1 MTNNNIRTKKTEY
14 LKFKVYGPV
23 TYNHLN
29 LNVKI
34 LKFIFLSSL
43 LPQREACFLSFR
55 LWQNQNQ
62 RSLASLKSSYS
73 SDFFS
78 LTRDH
83 FCFQQKWWAHLES
96 NQRPPRYQHGA
107 LTNWATSPFCN
118 NKFASL
124 FLNSLLKSKL
134 IVRPHT
140 VRYVSSRF
148 L

>member
-73 SDFFS
+73 LDFMARS
-78 LTRDH
+78 GSRSHSRT
-83 FCFQQKWWAHLES
+83 WWAHLES

-118 NKFASL
+118 SKFASL